1 MFENGKRK
9 GFGTKRAGYQTD
21 VETGI
26 ATSKI
31 RAHAHSDQPFF
42 MNLAYLAPHA
52 SSAES
57 GTELDHV
64 PMPAPRDV
72 GSHAGQPL
80 PPSSAF
86 NEADVSDKPLW
97 LQALPP
103 ITPAVDTRIT
113 QNYDTYLETLDA
125 VNDGV
130 VRIVKTL
137 RETHQLHNTVVIF
150 TSDNGYFFGEH
161 RIPAG
166 KARFYEPSIRVP
178 LLIRGP
184 GIDHG
189 ITRSSLVANVDLAPT
204 ILQLAGAKPLRTM
217 DGTSMVPVLRHGGT
231 GPAHRS
237 VLLESNSV
245 FRPDL
250 GVRTQRYAYFALNT
264 GEKEL
269 YDLRADPDELQNRA
283 GDPAYAAVKA
293 DLAVRL
299 EKLKT
304 CSGSTCRSS

>member
-1 MFENGKRK
+1 
-9 GFGTKRAGYQTD
+9 
-21 VETGI
+21 
-26 ATSKI
+26 
-31 RAHAHSDQPFF
+31 

-57 GTELDHV
+57 GTEVDHV

-137 RETHQLHNTVVIF
+137 QERRGTP
-150 TSDNGYFFGEH
+150 TS
-161 RIPAG
+161 RSIPE
-166 KARFYEPSIRVP
+166 R
-178 LLIRGP
+178 
-184 GIDHG
+184 
-189 ITRSSLVANVDLAPT
+189 RSSTTCGPIPMSSRTAPA
-204 ILQLAGAKPLRTM
+204 IPRT
-217 DGTSMVPVLRHGGT
+217 PR
-231 GPAHRS
+231 
-237 VLLESNSV
+237 
-245 FRPDL
+245 
-250 GVRTQRYAYFALNT
+250 
-264 GEKEL
+264 
-269 YDLRADPDELQNRA
+269 
-283 GDPAYAAVKA
+283 
-293 DLAVRL
+293 
-299 EKLKT
+299 
-304 CSGSTCRSS
+304 